1 MPGMHVFLK
10 SLFVFFSSVFT
21 IVEFLMLVAPAKYP
35 SLYAGF
41 VRQTV
46 IRRETTELG
55 KRLAI
60 RMQGLIYITGGA
72 LFALFIW
79 AVM

>member
-1 MPGMHVFLK
+1 MHLFLK
-10 SLFVFFSSVFT
+10 GLFSFFSLVFT
-21 IVEFLMLVAPAKYP
+21 VVGFLMLVVPAKYP

-41 VRQTV
+41 VRETV

-60 RMQGLIYITGGA
+60 RMQGLMYIAGGA
-72 LFALFIW
+72 FFALFIW
-79 AVM
+79 AVL

>member
-1 MPGMHVFLK
+1 MLLLLK
-10 SLFVFFSSVFT
+10 IFFIIFSSVFT
-21 IVEFLMLVAPAKYP
+21 IVGFLMLLAPTKYP

-41 VRQTV
+41 VRKTV

-60 RMQGLIYITGGA
+60 RMQGLIYLVGGA
-72 LFALFIW
+72 FFTLFIW
-79 AVM
+79 AVL

>member
-1 MPGMHVFLK
+1 MHLFLK
-10 SLFVFFSSVFT
+10 GLFIFFSSVST
-21 IVEFLMLVAPAKYP
+21 VMGFLMLVAKYP

-41 VRQTV
+41 VREAV

-55 KRLAI
+55 KQLAI
-60 RMQGLIYITGGA
+60 RMQGLVTITVGA

-79 AVM
+79 AVL

>member
-1 MPGMHVFLK
+1 
-10 SLFVFFSSVFT
+10 
-21 IVEFLMLVAPAKYP
+21 MLVSPAKYP

>member
-1 MPGMHVFLK
+1 MLLLLK
-10 SLFVFFSSVFT
+10 IFFCYFFFGFHYRGVSNVIRSHE
-21 IVEFLMLVAPAKYP
+21 ISEPLCR
-35 SLYAGF
+35 F
-41 VRQTV
+41 VRETV

>member
-1 MPGMHVFLK
+1 
-10 SLFVFFSSVFT
+10 
-21 IVEFLMLVAPAKYP
+21 MLVAKYP

-41 VRQTV
+41 VREAV

-55 KRLAI
+55 KQLAI
-60 RMQGLIYITGGA
+60 RMQGLVTITVGA

-79 AVM
+79 AVL